1 MADPER
7 SALGDLARESHAAR
21 RCDEA
26 VKPGVAAPLDDSVY
40 EGLAGFRGAMRRFL
54 AFSEAKLT
62 AAGITSQQYQAMLVI
77 KVNPNGAI
85 MIRDLAGEMLLQPNG
100 AVQLVDR
107 LVNVGLVERRQSPDD
122 RRSVLVTMTAE
133 GNHVLERLAADHLQ
147 EMLRREPLL
156 AESLRLLRYLGR

>member
-7 SALGDLARESHAAR
+7 SALGDLARENRAAR
-21 RCDEA
+21 RRVEA
-26 VKPGVAAPLDDSVY
+26 IDPAVAAPLDDSVY

-77 KVNPNGAI
+77 KVHPTGAI

-107 LVNVGLVERRQSPDD
+107 LVNAGLVERRQSPDD

-133 GNHVLERLAADHLQ
+133 GSRLLELLAADHMR
-147 EMLRREPLL
+147 EMLRQEPLL
-156 AESLRLLRYLGR
+156 AESLRCLRHLGR

>member
-1 MADPER
+1 MTTPER
-7 SALGDLARESHAAR
+7 SALGDLANENRVAPHR
-21 RCDEA
+21 GEA
-26 VKPGVAAPLDDSVY
+26 FGPAFAPPLDDSVY

-77 KVNPNGAI
+77 KVHPSGAV
-85 MIRDLAGEMLLQPNG
+85 MIRDLAREMLLQPNG

-122 RRSVLVTMTAE
+122 RRSVLVAMTAE
-133 GNHVLERLAADHLQ
+133 GSQVLERLAADHLH
-147 EMLRREPLL
+147 EMLRQEPLL
-156 AESLRLLRYLGR
+156 AESLRQLRRLGR